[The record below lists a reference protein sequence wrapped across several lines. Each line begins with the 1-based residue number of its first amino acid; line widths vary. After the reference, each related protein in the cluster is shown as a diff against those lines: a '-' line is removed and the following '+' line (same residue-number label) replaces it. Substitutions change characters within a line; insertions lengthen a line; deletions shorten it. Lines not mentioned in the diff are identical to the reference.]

1 MVEDAVSVKWL
12 VAMTILMM
20 ATQSPLRMLL
30 KVFKSLTQV
39 VSQGAKNY
47 LPTILI
53 NFKSLFV

>member
-12 VAMTILMM
+12 VAMTVLMM

-30 KVFKSLTQV
+30 RVFKSLTQV

-53 NFKSLFV
+53 NFKSSFV